1 MNKIQICYWDMDGTF
16 IDTPTPEIGK
26 QLWSLYYNTP
36 YLWEGWWGRLESM
49 DLNVFTLKPRPETL
63 KMYNELQGDNILH
76 FIHTSRMPKF
86 EPVIKQV
93 LDMNNIHMDG
103 IMTAKGSKNKG
114 ERIVESVQESIAKGY
129 LISDVYF
136 FDDRMKEIVT
146 VEAVVDTLKEMG
158 ITTHI
163 TKLESD
169 ATD

>member
-1 MNKIQICYWDMDGTF
+1 MIKICYWDMDGTF
-16 IDTPTPEIGK
+16 IDTPHPDTGK
-26 QLWSLYYNTP
+26 VLWSEFYGKP
-36 YLWEGWWGRLESM
+36 YPHLGWWGRLESM
-49 DLNVFTLKPRPETL
+49 DLNVFTLKPRPETI
-63 KMYNELQGDNILH
+63 KIYNELQGDNILH

-86 EPVIKQV
+86 EPLIKQV

-103 IMTAKGSKNKG
+103 IMTAKGNKNKG
-114 ERIVESVQESIAKGY
+114 ERIVESVQEYLDKGY
-129 LISDVYF
+129 VVTDVYF

-146 VEAVVDTLKEMG
+146 VEAVVDILKEMG